1 MERRKL
7 VINRRIWLRGE
18 PSGEGIP
25 WKDFS
30 QLHRVKDGKM
40 CCVGIYLHACGV
52 PMDALAGIGEA
63 DLVLA
68 ENDETSDDE
77 SKTYV
82 EEACWLISSMPTDP
96 APQLYATNDDDQLA
110 GFEREQII
118 KEIFAQ
124 HGVDVEF
131 VG

>member
-7 VINRRIWLRGE
+7 VIDRRIWLRGE

-25 WKDFS
+25 WEDSS

-52 PMDALAGIGEA
+52 PMDALSGIGAA
-63 DLVLA
+63 DSVLA
-68 ENDETSDDE
+68 ENDEN
-77 SKTYV
+77 KTYV
-82 EEACWLISSMPTDP
+82 EEACWLIPSRPTDP
-96 APQLYATNDDDQLA
+96 ASQLYATNDDDQLA

-118 KEIFAQ
+118 EEIFAQ